1 MQAFRDP
8 VNFYLVVLPYTRA
21 LHLVG
26 RKGKTES
33 TEDRS
38 ICTLMF
44 KKHFPK
50 AQQPLEVPEE
60 KCSPETPRALIFR
73 LMSVQGLSL
82 SKPVP

>member
-33 TEDRS
+33 TED
-38 ICTLMF
+38 
-44 KKHFPK
+44 
-50 AQQPLEVPEE
+50 
-60 KCSPETPRALIFR
+60 
-73 LMSVQGLSL
+73 QGLLGTRLGSGTYHIL
-82 SKPVP
+82 PFSTGQNTVTWALPDHKKSGKHHPAMC